1 MASLK
6 IRLVP
11 CAALAT
17 WSLLIITVLPCLSP
31 PAAAAPL
38 FDQTN
43 LVTNDPV
50 AHPAQITD
58 PNLENAWGISFGP
71 TSPFWVSDNGNGH
84 ATLYNVNPNTN
95 ATTIVPLVVTIPVTN
110 PPPLT
115 GTPTGQVF
123 NTNAGAFNGDLFL
136 FVSEDGT
143 ISGWRG
149 ALGTT
154 AEVLQTGSVANVYKG
169 TTEATI
175 NGHSYLYAANFRAG
189 TIDVLKGDAAAP
201 DLAGKFTD
209 PGLPSGY
216 APFDIRLLG
225 GKLFVT
231 YALQDASK
239 KDDVPGPGHGFVSVF
254 DTQGNFIGRVASMG
268 TLNSPWG
275 LAIAPSSFGQFA
287 GDLLVGNFGDGRIN
301 AFDFFTNAFLGQ
313 LLALDGSA
321 LTIDGLWGL
330 TVGND
335 GNGGSSNK
343 LYFSAGPDEEMNGLF
358 GVITASA
365 VTVPEPGTIL
375 LLAVGLGAA
384 LVQRRLRR
392 CDGLRRGGTIAAGR
406 VLELCS
412 DADSKS
418 SRHPKFGPGCHH
430 RSARADGRT

>member
-6 IRLVP
+6 IRIVP
-11 CAALAT
+11 CVALAT
-17 WSLLIITVLPCLSP
+17 WSLLMITVSPCLSP

-43 LVTNDPV
+43 LVTNDQV
-50 AHPAQITD
+50 ANPAQVTD
-58 PNLENAWGISFGP
+58 PNLKNAWGISLS
-71 TSPFWVSDNGNGH
+71 TASPFWVSDNGSGL
-84 ATLYNVNPNTN
+84 ATLYRVDANTN
-95 ATTIVPLVVTIPVTN
+95 ATTIVPLVVTIPPIN
-110 PPPLT
+110 S

-123 NTNAGAFNGDLFL
+123 NTGATSGAFNGNLFL

-143 ISGWRG
+143 VSGWRN

-154 AEVLQTGSVANVYKG
+154 AEILQLASSANVYKG

-175 NGHSYLYAANFRAG
+175 SGHSYLYAANFRAG
-189 TIDVLKGDAAAP
+189 TIDVLKGDPAAP
-201 DLAGKFTD
+201 DLTSKFTD

-216 APFDIRLLG
+216 APFNIRVLG
-225 GKLFVT
+225 GNLFVT

-239 KDDVPGPGHGFVSVF
+239 KDDVPGLGHGFVSVF
-254 DTQGNFIGRVASMG
+254 DLQGNFIGRVASMG

-275 LAIAPSSFGQFA
+275 LEIAPSSFGQFA

-301 AFDFFTNAFLGQ
+301 AFDLLTDALVGQ

-330 TVGND
+330 TVGNN

-343 LYFSAGPDEEMNGLF
+343 LYFSAGPDDEMNGLF

-365 VTVPEPGTIL
+365 ASVPEPATIV

-384 LVQRRLRR
+384 LLQRRLRR
-392 CDGLRRGGTIAAGR
+392 CDGLRQGGAIAAGR
-406 VLELCS
+406 VLELSS
-412 DADSKS
+412 DADAEL
-418 SRHPKFGPGCHH
+418 SRHPKSGPDCCH
-430 RSARADGRT
+430 RGARADGRA

>member
-6 IRLVP
+6 IRIVQ
-11 CAALAT
+11 CVALAT
-17 WSLLIITVLPCLSP
+17 WSLVMITVLPCLSP

-43 LVTNDPV
+43 LVTNDPL
-50 AHPAQITD
+50 AHPAQVTD
-58 PNLENAWGISFGP
+58 PNLQNAWGISFSP

-84 ATLYNVNPNTN
+84 ATLYNVNPSTN
-95 ATTIVPLVVTIPVTN
+95 ATSIVPLVVTIP
-110 PPPLT
+110 PPLI

-123 NTNAGAFNGDLFL
+123 NTNAASGAFNGDLFL

-149 ALGTT
+149 SLGTT
-154 AEVLQTGSVANVYKG
+154 AEVLKLASDANVYKG

-175 NGHSYLYAANFRAG
+175 SGHSYLYAANFRAG
-189 TIDVLKGDAAAP
+189 TIDVLKGDPAAP

-209 PGLPSGY
+209 PTLPSGY
-216 APFDIRLLG
+216 APFNIRLLG
-225 GKLFVT
+225 GKLYVT
-231 YALQDASK
+231 YALQDANK

-287 GDLLVGNFGDGRIN
+287 GDLLVGDFGDGRIN
-301 AFDFFTNAFLGQ
+301 AFDLLTDAFVGQ

-321 LTIDGLWGL
+321 LTIGGLWGL

-335 GNGGSSNK
+335 GSGGSSNK
-343 LYFSAGPDEEMNGLF
+343 LYFSAGPDDEMNGLF
-358 GVITASA
+358 GVITASSA
-365 VTVPEPGTIL
+365 TVPEPGTIL
-375 LLAVGLGAA
+375 LLAVGLCAG
-384 LVQRRLRR
+384 LLQRRLRR
-392 CDGLRRGGTIAAGR
+392 
-406 VLELCS
+406 
-412 DADSKS
+412 
-418 SRHPKFGPGCHH
+418 
-430 RSARADGRT
+430 

>member
-6 IRLVP
+6 IRIVP
-11 CAALAT
+11 CVALAT
-17 WSLLIITVLPCLSP
+17 WSLLMITVLPCLSR

-43 LVTNDPV
+43 LVTNDPM
-50 AHPAQITD
+50 ANPAQVTD
-58 PNLENAWGISFGP
+58 PNLQNAWGISFGP
-71 TSPFWVSDNGNGH
+71 TTPFWVSDNGAGV
-84 ATLYNVNPNTN
+84 ATLYRVDPNTN
-95 ATTIVPLVVTIPVTN
+95 ATTVASLVVTI

-123 NTNAGAFNGDLFL
+123 NTNAASGAFNGDVFL

-143 ISGWRG
+143 VSGWRG

-154 AEVLQTGSVANVYKG
+154 AEVLKLASFANVYKG

-175 NGHSYLYAANFRAG
+175 NGHSYLYAANFHNG
-189 TIDVLKGDAAAP
+189 TIDVLKGDPLAP
-201 DLAGKFTD
+201 ALAGNFTD

-216 APFDIRLLG
+216 APFNIRLLG
-225 GKLFVT
+225 DKLYVT
-231 YALQDASK
+231 YALQDAPK
-239 KDDVPGPGHGFVSVF
+239 KDDVRGAGHGFVSVF

-301 AFDFFTNAFLGQ
+301 AFDLLTDAFVGQ
-313 LLALDGSA
+313 LLALDGSR

-330 TVGND
+330 IVGND

-343 LYFSAGPDEEMNGLF
+343 LYFSAGPDDEMNGLF
-358 GVITASA
+358 GVLTASA
-365 VTVPEPGTIL
+365 ATVPEPGTIL
-375 LLAVGLGAA
+375 LLAAGLGAG
-384 LVQRRLRR
+384 LLQRRLRR
-392 CDGLRRGGTIAAGR
+392 
-406 VLELCS
+406 
-412 DADSKS
+412 
-418 SRHPKFGPGCHH
+418 
-430 RSARADGRT
+430 